1 MHIFD
6 AIRSRRA
13 VKYFDPEFI
22 LSSEKQTELL
32 DLAMQSPT
40 AFNLQHWRFVVVDD
54 PTIRQQIRAVAW
66 DQAQVT
72 DASMLVILCADVNSW
87 EKNAARVWAGAPD
100 AVREMMVPAID
111 AYYRDKPQVQ
121 RDEIMRSCGIA
132 GQTLMLAARA
142 MDLDSC
148 PMDGFD
154 FEAVAKII
162 QLPADHEIA
171 FMLAIGKKTRDVW
184 PKPGQLDQTEVVIRN
199 QFGA

>member
-13 VKYFDPEFI
+13 VKYFDPEFK
-22 LSSEKQTELL
+22 LSAEKQTELL

-54 PTIRQQIRAVAW
+54 TTIRQQIRAVAW